1 MAGQAD
7 GDRTGPAGRCVACG
21 QVPTTVTA
29 VWPAW
34 RPARDLSHMHA
45 DVRTPAAWHLAQI
58 GAAAP
63 HLGPGACRALLEL
76 TTGVK
81 GWAGP
86 AVARN
91 PIGLVRWRAPR
102 AAVALIRATV
112 ADPDG
117 CLLAP
122 DKRPPRTGWHWTQ
135 NGAFFGEGLL
145 ACDVRGGAQFPV
157 DFVLVD
163 LRQQLIQEAIG
174 LFQFNAVIGGQEWWE
189 AFLPVVVAAFD
200 FALGLRGWGVE
211 EFDAVE
217 VEGLT
222 ELGEGVGVLVVEE
235 GVKVH
240 IESQGQAVGFEDAG
254 EKVVVGQQGFRR
266 IEAGTDIEAGGI
278 VQNIKQ
284 GLFVGIA
291 REPDRR
297 AGIVLPESAQIPGLP
312 AFDGLGCGFVAGVGS
327 ELVLDGP
334 VSNAGAVGF
343 EAETAMEF
351 AGTGAVGRRWF

>member
-1 MAGQAD
+1 LALGAD
-7 GDRTGPAGRCVACG
+7 G
-21 QVPTTVTA
+21 
-29 VWPAW
+29 
-34 RPARDLSHMHA
+34 
-45 DVRTPAAWHLAQI
+45 HLA
-58 GAAAP
+58 
-63 HLGPGACRALLEL
+63 
-76 TTGVK
+76 V
-81 GWAGP
+81 
-86 AVARN
+86 VAN
-91 PIGLVRWRAPR
+91 A
-102 AAVALIRATV
+102 
-112 ADPDG
+112 DG

-122 DKRPPRTGWHWTQ
+122 DKRPPRTGWRWPQ

-163 LRQQLIQEAIG
+163 VRQQLIQEAIG
-174 LFQFNAVIGGQEWWE
+174 PCQFNDVIGGQKWWE
-189 AFLPVVVAAFD
+189 AFLPVVVTAFD
-200 FALGLRGWGVE
+200 FAFGLRGRGVE

-217 VEGLT
+217 VKSLA
-222 ELGEGVGVLVVEE
+222 ELGEGVGVVGVEE

-266 IEAGTDIEAGGI
+266 IEAGTDIAAGGI

-291 REPDRR
+291 RQPGMR
-297 AGIVLPESAQIPGLP
+297 AGVVLPERAQIPGLP

-327 ELVLDGP
+327 ELVLAGP
-334 VSNAGAVGF
+334 AANAGAVGF
-343 EAETAMEF
+343 EAEPAMEF